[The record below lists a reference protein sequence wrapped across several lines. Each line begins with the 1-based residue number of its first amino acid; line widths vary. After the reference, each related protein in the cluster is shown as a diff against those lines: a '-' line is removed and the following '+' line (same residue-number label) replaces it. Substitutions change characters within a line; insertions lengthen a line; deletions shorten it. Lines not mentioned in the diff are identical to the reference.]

1 MIWHLTTQESFT
13 AWLGIC
19 FDLVQYYTI
28 LTIIATLLLLLTCW
42 VVPLSI
48 SEKSNVGKC
57 KIGYLLNC
65 ITFFDKEDSICC
77 TIQNKDSKNFHR
89 IFSFCQSANILQ
101 NLVTL
106 IVAKSSQRS
115 LLKWGYPSLFCLFS
129 VFFKQKFYRKTASVS
144 GIRTIIIRE

>member
-48 SEKSNVGKC
+48 SEKSEKS
-57 KIGYLLNC
+57 KIEHLLNS
-65 ITFFDKEDSICC
+65 INFFDKEDSICC

-115 LLKWGYPSLFCLFS
+115 LLKWAYPSLFCLFS
-129 VFFKQKFYRKTASVS
+129 VFFKQKVYRKTAGVS
-144 GIRTIIIRE
+144 GIRTLIIGE